1 MNAIREGMATMVP
14 LPVLLLMP
22 AVSVERLV
30 CGAPSVPIDALKR
43 VARYRWE

>member
-1 MNAIREGMATMVP
+1 MNAVREGMATMVP

-22 AVSVERLV
+22 AVVVERLV